1 MTEQKNGGQEQQ
13 IGSCCRIAENG
24 TDNSLAP
31 RSLCDLLFAKGVFPH
46 SLYLIMSTDS
56 IGVIDRYDQEKKRPE
71 NVLMPRQAAIKQI
84 KEHAIAERRDYDAH
98 QQSDLFE
105 LGIVHD
111 WSCRCYLTTN
121 LAIISDNY

>member
-1 MTEQKNGGQEQQ
+1 
-13 IGSCCRIAENG
+13 
-24 TDNSLAP
+24 
-31 RSLCDLLFAKGVFPH
+31 
-46 SLYLIMSTDS
+46 MSTDS
-56 IGVIDRYDQEKKRPE
+56 IGIIDRYDQEKKRTK

-84 KEHAIAERRDYDAH
+84 KEHAIAERGNYDVP

-111 WSCRCYLTTN
+111 WSCICYLTTN